1 MTALDGAS
9 TSRAYWL
16 VLAADDPNRRN
27 WTPVASHR
35 SLDAIPLRI
44 CRRPL
49 VNSILAL
56 RPLSGEHPLQPDEA
70 KAFKAYLRSRKHD
83 SPVLFL
89 SNRALPLPAVPKSV
103 TLDPD
108 MWILSK
114 ETSTKKVKRARGVRP
129 THEPGL
135 SHRRK

>member
-1 MTALDGAS
+1 MTS
-9 TSRAYWL
+9 S
-16 VLAADDPNRRN
+16 
-27 WTPVASHR
+27 
-35 SLDAIPLRI
+35 SLPRLYSK
-44 CRRPL
+44 
-49 VNSILAL
+49 NS
-56 RPLSGEHPLQPDEA
+56 LSGEHPLQPDEA
-70 KAFKAYLRSRKHD
+70 KALKAYLRSRKHD